1 MRGLRASFRAAWR
14 GFLYVFRCERT
25 FRVMVAVALCVFVA
39 VGTLPLSSF
48 ERLTLVL
55 VTGLILVLELL
66 NTTVERLVDLLKPR
80 LSAYVRDVK
89 DMMAATVLVA
99 SVFAFLVGMI
109 VLLPHLTLLFAQI

>member
-1 MRGLRASFRAAWR
+1 
-14 GFLYVFRCERT
+14 
-25 FRVMVAVALCVFVA
+25 MVAAALCVFIALV
-39 VGTLPLSSF
+39 TLPLSST
-48 ERLTLVL
+48 ERIVLLL

-99 SVFAFLVGMI
+99 SLFALLVGMMI
-109 VLLPHLTLLFAQI
+109 LFPHLTLLLAQL

>member
-1 MRGLRASFRAAWR
+1 
-14 GFLYVFRCERT
+14 
-25 FRVMVAVALCVFVA
+25 MVAAALCVFIA
-39 VGTLPLSSF
+39 VGTLPLSST
-48 ERLTLVL
+48 ERLVLLL

-99 SVFAFLVGMI
+99 SLFALLVGMMI
-109 VLLPHLTLLFAQI
+109 LFPHLTLLLAQL